1 MNDNGEDMPGLFS
14 IEIAAD
20 PMLAGFAAALDGR
33 DDLAA
38 RSRETYLERV
48 GHYLG
53 WLAANRGH
61 DDALHSPAGR
71 DRAVDAYLTAAVEER
86 GIVGRTVNLTLT
98 ALTVFYTWLGLGAPA
113 TPRVVVEPINP
124 RTLGPSEQ
132 RALLRAAAA
141 RGPRAFAMIVLGL
154 DTGPRKSEIAALAL
168 TGLDL
173 ADWPGTLAVTDST
186 GNVRSVPLQPGT
198 RAALVAWLAERRRLL
213 RGHPEQVALF
223 LTEHAPHRRLAV
235 RTVDDAIR
243 AVGAD
248 AGLDISPGT
257 LRATAEQR
265 MLREGLPPA
274 VVAARLGQQAPDRDR
289 VRALLSSAAAR
300 PRNRL
305 PLTGSEQ
312 LDLFGDIAM

>member
-1 MNDNGEDMPGLFS
+1 MNDNGQDMPGLFS

-20 PMLAGFAAALDGR
+20 PMLAGFAAALADR
-33 DDLAA
+33 DDLAT

-53 WLAANRGH
+53 WLAADRGH
-61 DDALHSPAGR
+61 DDALHSPGGR
-71 DRAVDAYLTAAVEER
+71 DRAIDAYLTAAIEER

-113 TPRVVVEPINP
+113 TPRVVEPINP
-124 RTLGPSEQ
+124 RTLGPTEQ

-154 DTGPRKSEIAALAL
+154 DAGPRKSEIAALAL

-173 ADWPGTLAVTDST
+173 ADWPGTLAITDST
-186 GNVRSVPLQPGT
+186 GNVRTVPLQPGT
-198 RAALVAWLAERRRLL
+198 RAALVAWLAERRRQL

-235 RTVDDAIR
+235 RTVDDVIR
-243 AVGAD
+243 AVGTD

-265 MLREGLPPA
+265 MLCEGLPPA

-289 VRALLSSAAAR
+289 VRALLGGTAAR
-300 PRNRL
+300 PLNRL
-305 PLTGSEQ
+305 GLTGSEQ

>member
-1 MNDNGEDMPGLFS
+1 MEDSGQDMPGLFS
-14 IEIAAD
+14 IEIATD
-20 PMLAGFAAALDGR
+20 PMLAGFGAALADR
-33 DDLAA
+33 DDLAV

-48 GHYLG
+48 GHFLA
-53 WLAANRGH
+53 WLADNRGH
-61 DDALHSPAGR
+61 DDALHSRTGR
-71 DRAVDAYLTAAVEER
+71 DRAVDAYLSAAVEER
-86 GIVGRTVNLTLT
+86 GVVGRTVNLTLT

-154 DTGPRKSEIAALAL
+154 DSGPRKSEIAALAL

-173 ADWPGTLAVTDST
+173 ADWPGTLAITDST
-186 GNVRSVPLQPGT
+186 GTSRTVPLQPGT

-213 RGHPEQVALF
+213 RGQPEQVALF
-223 LTEHAPHRRLAV
+223 LTEQAPHRRMAV
-235 RTVDDAIR
+235 RTVDDAVR

-248 AGLDISPGT
+248 AGLEISPGT

-289 VRALLSSAAAR
+289 VRALLGGGAPR

-305 PLTGSEQ
+305 ALTGSEQ
-312 LDLFGDIAM
+312 LDLFGDVAM

>member
-1 MNDNGEDMPGLFS
+1 MRSPPTRCWPGS
-14 IEIAAD
+14 PPRWPTATTSPPARAK
-20 PMLAGFAAALDGR
+20 PTSNASGTTWAGWP
-33 DDLAA
+33 
-38 RSRETYLERV
+38 T
-48 GHYLG
+48 
-53 WLAANRGH
+53 
-61 DDALHSPAGR
+61 
-71 DRAVDAYLTAAVEER
+71 TAATTTPCTPPPAATAPSTPTSPGPSRNAGSSGALSISPSPRSPFSTPGSVWARRPHR
-86 GIVGRTVNLTLT
+86 GWWWSRST
-98 ALTVFYTWLGLGAPA
+98 
-113 TPRVVVEPINP
+113 P
-124 RTLGPSEQ
+124 RTLGPAEQ

-154 DTGPRKSEIAALAL
+154 DTGPRKSEIPALAL

-173 ADWPGTLAVTDST
+173 GDWPGTLAINDST
-186 GNVRSVPLQPGT
+186 GNVRTVPLQPGT

-223 LTEHAPHRRLAV
+223 LTEYAPHRRLAV

-289 VRALLSSAAAR
+289 VRALLGGAAAR

-305 PLTGSEQ
+305 PLTGHEQ
-312 LDLFGDIAM
+312 LDLFGDIAI

>member
-1 MNDNGEDMPGLFS
+1 MENNTQDMLGLFS

-20 PMLAGFAAALDGR
+20 PMLAGFTAALADR
-33 DDLAA
+33 DDLAV

-48 GHYLG
+48 GHFLAWLG
-53 WLAANRGH
+53 ADRSH
-61 DDALHSPAGR
+61 DDALHSPTGR

-86 GIVGRTVNLTLT
+86 GVVARTVNLTLT

-132 RALLRAAAA
+132 RALLRAAC
-141 RGPRAFAMIVLGL
+141 GPRAFAMIVLGL
-154 DTGPRKSEIAALAL
+154 DAGPRKPEIAALAL

-173 ADWPGTLAVTDST
+173 ADWPGTLSITDST
-186 GNVRSVPLQPGT
+186 GGSRTVPVQPGT

-213 RGHPEQVALF
+213 RGQSEQVALF
-223 LTEHAPHRRLAV
+223 LTEQAPHRRLAV

-257 LRATAEQR
+257 LCATAEQR
-265 MLREGLPPA
+265 MLRKGLPPA

-289 VRALLSSAAAR
+289 VRALLGGAAPH

-305 PLTGSEQ
+305 ALPGSEQ